1 MSKNRNNRR
10 EWTDDKVSTEDIG
23 SVEEELGLTGEE
35 TKVTVTSLEEGEKV
49 TPSPLDGVEL
59 IDAKINSVND
69 EEGTQVNDKDLNQ
82 LQDTETKT
90 TETKEELGEVSVEVG
105 SLDDFYKALF
115 RLENK
120 NVNGIQELLNS
131 LVLKDAADK
140 LFVAELK
147 DIVRFLIANDLTN
160 TNKAN
165 QRLNSLILR
174 ILESKD
180 TLKFNIINKLFE
192 IDNKV
197 FEPSYLIRTIE
208 FTRDLTT
215 LLNYGQLITIIE
227 VLANPETR
235 VKNKS
240 LVPNLTNLKL
250 KEEPLNFL
258 KSYYKL

>member
-35 TKVTVTSLEEGEKV
+35 TKDTL
-49 TPSPLDGVEL
+49 LDGVEE
-59 IDAKINSVND
+59 APVK
-69 EEGTQVNDKDLNQ
+69 EELETQTELPVE
-82 LQDTETKT
+82 TETET
-90 TETKEELGEVSVEVG
+90 TETETKEELGEVSIEAG

-215 LLNYGQLITIIE
+215 VLNYGQLITIIE

>member
-10 EWTDDKVSTEDIG
+10 EWADDKVSTEDIG

-35 TKVTVTSLEEGEKV
+35 TKDTL
-49 TPSPLDGVEL
+49 LDGVEE
-59 IDAKINSVND
+59 APVK
-69 EEGTQVNDKDLNQ
+69 EELETQTELPVE
-82 LQDTETKT
+82 TETET
-90 TETKEELGEVSVEVG
+90 TETETKEELGEVSVEVG

-215 LLNYGQLITIIE
+215 VLNYGQLITIIE

-250 KEEPLNFL
+250 KEEALNFL
-258 KSYYKL
+258 KSYR

>member
-35 TKVTVTSLEEGEKV
+35 TKDTL
-49 TPSPLDGVEL
+49 LDGVEE
-59 IDAKINSVND
+59 APVK
-69 EEGTQVNDKDLNQ
+69 EELETQTELPVE
-82 LQDTETKT
+82 TETET
-90 TETKEELGEVSVEVG
+90 TETETKEELGEVSVEVG

-215 LLNYGQLITIIE
+215 VLNYGQLITIIE

-250 KEEPLNFL
+250 KEEALNFL

>member
-35 TKVTVTSLEEGEKV
+35 TKDTL
-49 TPSPLDGVEL
+49 LDGVEE
-59 IDAKINSVND
+59 APVK
-69 EEGTQVNDKDLNQ
+69 EELETQTELPVE
-82 LQDTETKT
+82 TETKT
-90 TETKEELGEVSVEVG
+90 TETETKEELGEVSIEAG

-174 ILESKD
+174 ILEFKD

-215 LLNYGQLITIIE
+215 VLNYGQLITIIE

-250 KEEPLNFL
+250 KEEALNFL

>member
-10 EWTDDKVSTEDIG
+10 EWADDKVSTEDIG

-35 TKVTVTSLEEGEKV
+35 TKDTL
-49 TPSPLDGVEL
+49 LDGVEE
-59 IDAKINSVND
+59 APVK
-69 EEGTQVNDKDLNQ
+69 EELETQTELPVE
-82 LQDTETKT
+82 TETKT
-90 TETKEELGEVSVEVG
+90 TETETTETETKEELGEVSVEVG

-250 KEEPLNFL
+250 KEEALNFL

>member
-10 EWTDDKVSTEDIG
+10 EWADDKVSTEDIG

-35 TKVTVTSLEEGEKV
+35 TKDTL
-49 TPSPLDGVEL
+49 LDGVEE
-59 IDAKINSVND
+59 APVK
-69 EEGTQVNDKDLNQ
+69 EELETQTELPVE
-82 LQDTETKT
+82 TETET
-90 TETKEELGEVSVEVG
+90 TETETKEELGEVSIEAG

-180 TLKFNIINKLFE
+180 TTKFNIINKLFE

-250 KEEPLNFL
+250 KEEALNFL

>member
-35 TKVTVTSLEEGEKV
+35 PKDTL
-49 TPSPLDGVEL
+49 LDGVEE
-59 IDAKINSVND
+59 APVK
-69 EEGTQVNDKDLNQ
+69 EELETQTELPVE
-82 LQDTETKT
+82 TETKT
-90 TETKEELGEVSVEVG
+90 TQTETKEELGEVSVEAG

-215 LLNYGQLITIIE
+215 VLNYGQLITIIE

-250 KEEPLNFL
+250 KEEALNFL

>member
-35 TKVTVTSLEEGEKV
+35 TEDTI
-49 TPSPLDGVEL
+49 LDGVEETPV
-59 IDAKINSVND
+59 K
-69 EEGTQVNDKDLNQ
+69 EELETQ
-82 LQDTETKT
+82 TETQTELPVETK
-90 TETKEELGEVSVEVG
+90 TETKEELGEVSIEAG

-165 QRLNSLILR
+165 QRCSIVTNSSFIFFA
-174 ILESKD
+174 I
-180 TLKFNIINKLFE
+180 F
-192 IDNKV
+192 
-197 FEPSYLIRTIE
+197 
-208 FTRDLTT
+208 
-215 LLNYGQLITIIE
+215 
-227 VLANPETR
+227 
-235 VKNKS
+235 
-240 LVPNLTNLKL
+240 
-250 KEEPLNFL
+250 
-258 KSYYKL
+258 

>member
-23 SVEEELGLTGEE
+23 TTEELGLTGEE
-35 TKVTVTSLEEGEKV
+35 TEDTL
-49 TPSPLDGVEL
+49 LDGVEE
-59 IDAKINSVND
+59 APVK
-69 EEGTQVNDKDLNQ
+69 EELETQTELPVE
-82 LQDTETKT
+82 TETKT
-90 TETKEELGEVSVEVG
+90 TETETKEESGEVSVEVG

-250 KEEPLNFL
+250 KEEALNFL

>member
-10 EWTDDKVSTEDIG
+10 EWADDKVSTEEIG

-35 TKVTVTSLEEGEKV
+35 PKDTL
-49 TPSPLDGVEL
+49 LDGVEE
-59 IDAKINSVND
+59 APVK
-69 EEGTQVNDKDLNQ
+69 EELETQTELPVE
-82 LQDTETKT
+82 TETET
-90 TETKEELGEVSVEVG
+90 ETTETETKEELGEVSIEAG

-215 LLNYGQLITIIE
+215 VLNYGQLITIIE

-250 KEEPLNFL
+250 KEEALNFL

>member
-10 EWTDDKVSTEDIG
+10 EWADDKVSTEDIG

-35 TKVTVTSLEEGEKV
+35 TKDTL
-49 TPSPLDGVEL
+49 LDGVEE
-59 IDAKINSVND
+59 APVK
-69 EEGTQVNDKDLNQ
+69 EELETQ
-82 LQDTETKT
+82 TELPVETE

-250 KEEPLNFL
+250 KEEALNFL

>member
-23 SVEEELGLTGEE
+23 SLEEELGLTGEE
-35 TKVTVTSLEEGEKV
+35 AEDTL
-49 TPSPLDGVEL
+49 LDGVE
-59 IDAKINSVND
+59 DTPVK
-69 EEGTQVNDKDLNQ
+69 EELETQTETQTELPVE
-82 LQDTETKT
+82 TETK
-90 TETKEELGEVSVEVG
+90 TETKEELGEVSVEAG

-215 LLNYGQLITIIE
+215 VLNYGQLITIIE

-250 KEEPLNFL
+250 KEEALNFL

>member
-10 EWTDDKVSTEDIG
+10 EWADDKVSTEDIG

-35 TKVTVTSLEEGEKV
+35 TKDTL
-49 TPSPLDGVEL
+49 LDGVEE
-59 IDAKINSVND
+59 APVK
-69 EEGTQVNDKDLNQ
+69 EELETQTELPV
-82 LQDTETKT
+82 ETKT

-215 LLNYGQLITIIE
+215 VLNYGQLITIIE

-250 KEEPLNFL
+250 KEEALNFL

>member
-35 TKVTVTSLEEGEKV
+35 PKDTL
-49 TPSPLDGVEL
+49 LDGVEE
-59 IDAKINSVND
+59 APVK
-69 EEGTQVNDKDLNQ
+69 EELETQTELPVE
-82 LQDTETKT
+82 TETKT
-90 TETKEELGEVSVEVG
+90 TETETKEESGEVSVEVG

-250 KEEPLNFL
+250 KEEALNFL

>member
-35 TKVTVTSLEEGEKV
+35 TKDTL
-49 TPSPLDGVEL
+49 LDGVEE
-59 IDAKINSVND
+59 APVK
-69 EEGTQVNDKDLNQ
+69 EELETQTELPVE
-82 LQDTETKT
+82 TETET
-90 TETKEELGEVSVEVG
+90 TETETKEELGEVSIEAG

-250 KEEPLNFL
+250 KEEALNFL

>member
-35 TKVTVTSLEEGEKV
+35 TKDTL
-49 TPSPLDGVEL
+49 LDGVEE
-59 IDAKINSVND
+59 APVK
-69 EEGTQVNDKDLNQ
+69 EELETQTELPV
-82 LQDTETKT
+82 ETKT
-90 TETKEELGEVSVEVG
+90 TETETTETETKEELGEVSIEAG

-215 LLNYGQLITIIE
+215 VLNYGQLITIIE

-240 LVPNLTNLKL
+240 LVPNLTNLK
-250 KEEPLNFL
+250 
-258 KSYYKL
+258 

>member
-35 TKVTVTSLEEGEKV
+35 TKDTL
-49 TPSPLDGVEL
+49 LDGVEE
-59 IDAKINSVND
+59 APVK
-69 EEGTQVNDKDLNQ
+69 EELETQPETQTELPVE
-82 LQDTETKT
+82 TETKT
-90 TETKEELGEVSVEVG
+90 TETETKEELGEVSVEVG

-250 KEEPLNFL
+250 KEEALNFL

>member
-10 EWTDDKVSTEDIG
+10 EWIDDKVSTEDIG

-35 TKVTVTSLEEGEKV
+35 PKVIVTSLEEGEKAA
-49 TPSPLDGVEL
+49 PSPLDGVEL

-69 EEGTQVNDKDLNQ
+69 EEDTQV
-82 LQDTETKT
+82 QDTE

-250 KEEPLNFL
+250 KEEALNFL

>member
-10 EWTDDKVSTEDIG
+10 EWADDKVSTEDIG

-35 TKVTVTSLEEGEKV
+35 TKDTL
-49 TPSPLDGVEL
+49 LDGVEE
-59 IDAKINSVND
+59 APVK
-69 EEGTQVNDKDLNQ
+69 EELETQTELPVE
-82 LQDTETKT
+82 TETET
-90 TETKEELGEVSVEVG
+90 TETETKEELGEVSVEVG

-250 KEEPLNFL
+250 KEEALNFL

>member
-10 EWTDDKVSTEDIG
+10 EWADDKVSTEDIG

-35 TKVTVTSLEEGEKV
+35 PKDTL
-49 TPSPLDGVEL
+49 LDGVEE
-59 IDAKINSVND
+59 APVK
-69 EEGTQVNDKDLNQ
+69 EELETQTELPVEAE
-82 LQDTETKT
+82 TETT
-90 TETKEELGEVSVEVG
+90 ETETKEELGEVSIEAG

-215 LLNYGQLITIIE
+215 VLNYGQLITIIE

-250 KEEPLNFL
+250 KEEALNFL

>member
-35 TKVTVTSLEEGEKV
+35 TKDTL
-49 TPSPLDGVEL
+49 LDGVEE
-59 IDAKINSVND
+59 APVK
-69 EEGTQVNDKDLNQ
+69 EELETQTELPVE
-82 LQDTETKT
+82 TETET
-90 TETKEELGEVSVEVG
+90 TETETKEELGEVSVEVG

-180 TLKFNIINKLFE
+180 ILKFNIINKLFE

-250 KEEPLNFL
+250 KEEALNFL

>member
-10 EWTDDKVSTEDIG
+10 EWADDKVSTEDIG

-35 TKVTVTSLEEGEKV
+35 TEDTI
-49 TPSPLDGVEL
+49 LDGVEETPV
-59 IDAKINSVND
+59 K
-69 EEGTQVNDKDLNQ
+69 EELETQTETQTELPVE
-82 LQDTETKT
+82 TETK
-90 TETKEELGEVSVEVG
+90 TETKEELGEVSSEVG

-215 LLNYGQLITIIE
+215 VLNYGQLITIIE

-250 KEEPLNFL
+250 KEEALNFL

>member
-35 TKVTVTSLEEGEKV
+35 TKDTL
-49 TPSPLDGVEL
+49 LDGVEE
-59 IDAKINSVND
+59 APVK
-69 EEGTQVNDKDLNQ
+69 EELETQTELPVE
-82 LQDTETKT
+82 TETKT
-90 TETKEELGEVSVEVG
+90 TETETKEESGEVSVEVG

-250 KEEPLNFL
+250 KEEALNFL

>member
-10 EWTDDKVSTEDIG
+10 EWADDKVSTEDIG

-35 TKVTVTSLEEGEKV
+35 AEDTL
-49 TPSPLDGVEL
+49 LDGVEE
-59 IDAKINSVND
+59 APVK
-69 EEGTQVNDKDLNQ
+69 EELETQTELPVE
-82 LQDTETKT
+82 TETKT
-90 TETKEELGEVSVEVG
+90 TETETKEELGEVSVEVG

-215 LLNYGQLITIIE
+215 VLNYGQLITIIE

-250 KEEPLNFL
+250 KEEALNFL

>member
-35 TKVTVTSLEEGEKV
+35 PKDTL
-49 TPSPLDGVEL
+49 LDGVEE
-59 IDAKINSVND
+59 APVK
-69 EEGTQVNDKDLNQ
+69 EELETQTELPVE
-82 LQDTETKT
+82 TETET
-90 TETKEELGEVSVEVG
+90 TETETKEELGEVSIEAG

-250 KEEPLNFL
+250 KEEALNFL

>member
-1 MSKNRNNRR
+1 MSKYRNNRR
-10 EWTDDKVSTEDIG
+10 EWADDKVTTEDIG

-35 TKVTVTSLEEGEKV
+35 TKDTL
-49 TPSPLDGVEL
+49 LDGVEE
-59 IDAKINSVND
+59 APVK
-69 EEGTQVNDKDLNQ
+69 EELETQTELPVE
-82 LQDTETKT
+82 TETET
-90 TETKEELGEVSVEVG
+90 TETETKEELGEVSIEAG

-215 LLNYGQLITIIE
+215 VLNYGQLITIIE

-250 KEEPLNFL
+250 KEEALNFL

>member
-10 EWTDDKVSTEDIG
+10 EWADDKVSTEDIG

-35 TKVTVTSLEEGEKV
+35 TKDTL
-49 TPSPLDGVEL
+49 LDGVEE
-59 IDAKINSVND
+59 APVK
-69 EEGTQVNDKDLNQ
+69 EELETQTELPVE
-82 LQDTETKT
+82 TETET
-90 TETKEELGEVSVEVG
+90 TETETKEELGEVSIEAG

-215 LLNYGQLITIIE
+215 VLNYGQLITIIE

-240 LVPNLTNLKL
+240 LVPNLTNFKL
-250 KEEPLNFL
+250 KEEALNFL

>member
-35 TKVTVTSLEEGEKV
+35 TKDTL
-49 TPSPLDGVEL
+49 LDGVEE
-59 IDAKINSVND
+59 APVK
-69 EEGTQVNDKDLNQ
+69 EELETQTELPVE
-82 LQDTETKT
+82 TETET
-90 TETKEELGEVSVEVG
+90 TETETKEELGEVSIEAG

-174 ILESKD
+174 ILEFKD

-215 LLNYGQLITIIE
+215 VLNYGQLITIIE

-250 KEEPLNFL
+250 KEEALNFL

>member
-35 TKVTVTSLEEGEKV
+35 TKDTL
-49 TPSPLDGVEL
+49 LDGVEE
-59 IDAKINSVND
+59 APVK
-69 EEGTQVNDKDLNQ
+69 EELETQTELPVE
-82 LQDTETKT
+82 TETET
-90 TETKEELGEVSVEVG
+90 TETETKEELGEVSIEAG

-215 LLNYGQLITIIE
+215 VLNYGQLITIIE

-250 KEEPLNFL
+250 KEEALNFL

>member
-35 TKVTVTSLEEGEKV
+35 TKDTL
-49 TPSPLDGVEL
+49 LDGVEE
-59 IDAKINSVND
+59 APVK
-69 EEGTQVNDKDLNQ
+69 EELETQTELPVE
-82 LQDTETKT
+82 TETK
-90 TETKEELGEVSVEVG
+90 TETKEELGEVSVEAG

-250 KEEPLNFL
+250 KEEALNFL

>member
-10 EWTDDKVSTEDIG
+10 EWADDKVSTEDIG

-35 TKVTVTSLEEGEKV
+35 TEDTI
-49 TPSPLDGVEL
+49 LDGVEETPV
-59 IDAKINSVND
+59 K
-69 EEGTQVNDKDLNQ
+69 EELETQTETQTELPVE
-82 LQDTETKT
+82 TETK
-90 TETKEELGEVSVEVG
+90 TETKEELGEVSVEAG

-215 LLNYGQLITIIE
+215 VLNYGQLITIIE

-250 KEEPLNFL
+250 KEEALNFL

>member
-35 TKVTVTSLEEGEKV
+35 TEDTL
-49 TPSPLDGVEL
+49 LDGVEE
-59 IDAKINSVND
+59 APVK
-69 EEGTQVNDKDLNQ
+69 EELETQ
-82 LQDTETKT
+82 TELPVETE
-90 TETKEELGEVSVEVG
+90 TETKEELGEVSVEAG

-215 LLNYGQLITIIE
+215 VLNYGQLITIIE

-250 KEEPLNFL
+250 KEEALNFL

>member
-23 SVEEELGLTGEE
+23 GVEDELGLTNEE
-35 TKVTVTSLEEGEKV
+35 PKDTL
-49 TPSPLDGVEL
+49 LDGVEE
-59 IDAKINSVND
+59 APVK
-69 EEGTQVNDKDLNQ
+69 EELETQTELPVE
-82 LQDTETKT
+82 TETKT
-90 TETKEELGEVSVEVG
+90 TETETKEESGEVSVEVG

-250 KEEPLNFL
+250 KEEALNFL

>member
-35 TKVTVTSLEEGEKV
+35 TKDTL
-49 TPSPLDGVEL
+49 LDGVEE
-59 IDAKINSVND
+59 APVK
-69 EEGTQVNDKDLNQ
+69 EELETQTELPVE
-82 LQDTETKT
+82 TETET
-90 TETKEELGEVSVEVG
+90 TETETETKEELGEVSVEVG

-215 LLNYGQLITIIE
+215 VLNYGQLITIIE

-250 KEEPLNFL
+250 KEEALNFL

>member
-23 SVEEELGLTGEE
+23 TTEELGLTSEE
-35 TKVTVTSLEEGEKV
+35 TEDTI
-49 TPSPLDGVEL
+49 LDGVEETPV
-59 IDAKINSVND
+59 K
-69 EEGTQVNDKDLNQ
+69 EELETQTETQTELPVE
-82 LQDTETKT
+82 TETK
-90 TETKEELGEVSVEVG
+90 TETKEELGEVSVEAG

-215 LLNYGQLITIIE
+215 VLNYGQLITIIE

-250 KEEPLNFL
+250 KEEALNFL

>member
-10 EWTDDKVSTEDIG
+10 EWADDKVSTEDIG

-35 TKVTVTSLEEGEKV
+35 TKDTL
-49 TPSPLDGVEL
+49 LDGVEE
-59 IDAKINSVND
+59 APVK
-69 EEGTQVNDKDLNQ
+69 EELETQTELPVE
-82 LQDTETKT
+82 TETET
-90 TETKEELGEVSVEVG
+90 TETETKEELGEVSVEVG

-215 LLNYGQLITIIE
+215 VLNYGQLITIIE

-250 KEEPLNFL
+250 KEEALNFL

>member
-10 EWTDDKVSTEDIG
+10 EWADDKVSTEDIG

-35 TKVTVTSLEEGEKV
+35 TKDTL
-49 TPSPLDGVEL
+49 LDGVEE
-59 IDAKINSVND
+59 APVK
-69 EEGTQVNDKDLNQ
+69 EELETQTELPVE
-82 LQDTETKT
+82 TETKT
-90 TETKEELGEVSVEVG
+90 TETETKEELGEVSIEAG

-215 LLNYGQLITIIE
+215 VLNYGQLITIIE

-250 KEEPLNFL
+250 KEEALNFL

>member
-10 EWTDDKVSTEDIG
+10 EWADDKVSTEDIG

-35 TKVTVTSLEEGEKV
+35 TKDTL
-49 TPSPLDGVEL
+49 LDGVEE
-59 IDAKINSVND
+59 APVK
-69 EEGTQVNDKDLNQ
+69 EELETQTELPVE
-82 LQDTETKT
+82 TETKT
-90 TETKEELGEVSVEVG
+90 TETETKEELGEVSVEVG

-235 VKNKS
+235 AKNKS

-250 KEEPLNFL
+250 KEEALNFL